1 MIFGP
6 KTAVLAAVLAVS
18 GCAGPEGPHGTMQPE
33 YESKTGKLVLLRYDT
48 NADGN
53 VDVWSYMDGARIVR
67 IEIDK
72 NEDRKIE
79 RWEHY
84 GPPGNT
90 LIKIGFSRLNDG
102 IEDSWSYAS
111 ADGTVGRIEISTRR
125 NGRISRTEYY
135 EKDVMVR
142 VEEDTD
148 DDGKLDKWERFENGR
163 LASVDLD
170 TTRSGTPN
178 RRIVHLP
185 DGSSKLEHLRK

>member
-1 MIFGP
+1 
-6 KTAVLAAVLAVS
+6 
-18 GCAGPEGPHGTMQPE
+18 
-33 YESKTGKLVLLRYDT
+33 
-48 NADGN
+48 
-53 VDVWSYMDGARIVR
+53 
-67 IEIDK
+67 
-72 NEDRKIE
+72 
-79 RWEHY
+79 
-84 GPPGNT
+84 